1 MKRWVLAGVMV
12 ASSGLLAGCSSG
24 PKTVEIEVNEMAFS
38 KKEIALKA
46 GVPVRLVL
54 INKDKEV
61 HDLSVDTIPVDVTAQ
76 TANPDGHTHAEG
88 KEPDLH
94 VSVKPGEKGWVEF
107 TPTQGGT
114 YTFYCT
120 VAGHRDHGMEGTLVV
135 S

>member
-76 TANPDGHTHAEG
+76 TADPDGHTHSEE

-94 VSVKPGEKGWVEF
+94 VSVKPGAKGWVEF

-120 VAGHRDHGMEGTLVV
+120 VSGHRDHGMEGTLVV